1 MSLARFVPRF
11 IRRHVLVDSR
21 TIYAPGVFELCFG
34 GFGLGANLVN
44 MGEDSEHRCSWML
57 NINILPLDMFVYL
70 PLPRRSVV
78 DKDGSPAWGEHAR
91 WGVMAHFDRD
101 MRNIFFYW
109 GRKVAIWDFPF
120 FNHIHQRHEVQR
132 PDGAWTPFV
141 GSWEEKHPGDES
153 VTTWNGKPL
162 KDPDGRHIEELPYR
176 YELRGGD
183 VQTVTAT
190 CYIERMAWR
199 PKWLTWTRLFEWE
212 RRSLGITFSDEV
224 GERAGSWK
232 GGCTGCGWEMLPDET
247 IEQALRR
254 MEAERKFT

>member
-1 MSLARFVPRF
+1 MSLARFIPRA
-11 IRRHVLVDSR
+11 IRRRVFVERRSIR
-21 TIYAPGVFELCFG
+21 APGVVEIFLG
-34 GFGLGANLVN
+34 RMGLGVTLVN
-44 MGEDSEHRCSWML
+44 EGEDSDYRRSWFL
-57 NINILPLDMFVYL
+57 NVQLLPLDVFLYL
-70 PLPRRSVV
+70 PFPRRRIL
-78 DKDGSPAWGEHAR
+78 DCEGRAAYGERER
-91 WGVMAHFDRD
+91 WGVMAHFEREMPNVFFHWG
-101 MRNIFFYW
+101 MRC
-109 GRKVAIWDFPF
+109 KIWDFPF

-132 PDGAWTPFV
+132 PDGSWAPFV

-162 KDPDGRHIEELPYR
+162 KDPDGRHIEALPYR
-176 YELRGGD
+176 YVLRGGD
-183 VQTVTAT
+183 VQTVTAA
-190 CYIERMAWR
+190 CYVERMAWR

-232 GGCTGCGWEMLPDET
+232 GGCTGCGWEMLPNET